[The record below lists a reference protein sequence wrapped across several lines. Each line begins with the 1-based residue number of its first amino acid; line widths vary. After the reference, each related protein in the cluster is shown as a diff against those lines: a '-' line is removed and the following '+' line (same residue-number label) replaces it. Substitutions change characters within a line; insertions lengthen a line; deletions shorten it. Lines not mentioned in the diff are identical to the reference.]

1 MRGLLIVLSG
11 PAGVGKG
18 TILRQART
26 YLPQLTESISIT
38 TRPPRPGEVEGRE
51 YFFRSPQELARL
63 VAEDAFLEWARYLDH
78 AYGTPR
84 QWVMEQLQA
93 GKDVVLEI
101 EVQGARQVRQRVP
114 EAVLVFVLPPS
125 YQELAARLA
134 GRGTETPEVLAR
146 RLAAAR
152 QEIESIGEY
161 DYLVINDELER
172 AVQDFVA
179 IVRAQHLRP
188 GWLDLSGLGW

>member
-125 YQELAARLA
+125 YQELAERLR
-134 GRGTETPEVLAR
+134 GRQTETPEMLER
-146 RLAAAR
+146 RLQAAR
-152 QEIESIGEY
+152 EEFVSIGQY
-161 DYLVINDELER
+161 DYLIINDKIEQ
-172 AVQDFVA
+172 AVDDFCC
-179 IVRAQHLRP
+179 IVRSEHLRP
-188 GWLDLSGLGW
+188 GRLDLSSLQL